1 MPCCRPASTFKRR
14 RTWGQ
19 WVDVRA
25 ITRDQLT
32 GAMVARFAR
41 HHCRCPHSGA
51 GGRPP
56 SRRYVARVQR
66 FVECLQVQGVA
77 PRVPVAPQLMPA
89 PLVGFREWMLR
100 HRGLAPS
107 TIERYEL
114 SVIRMMPALGDDSSV
129 DHAALIRRCFLTHIN
144 GMTRAYAKCFA
155 SALRVSAVSG
165 ERESVPPVF
174 GSCGADHS
182 GVASVRVAAYLR
194 PPMLTASSPRAH
206 RTIPAASGIVR
217 SCCYSHDLASAR
229 GCRQD
234 DIRRSRLVCKDGA
247 GAREE
252 WKEVR
257 LPLPQDVGDAIPDY
271 LDRARPSTTI
281 PRVFLCAN
289 APVRAFP
296 TPTVSNIVAL
306 ALRRAGIADPPSR
319 GAHLLRHSAATAMLR
334 AGAGL
339 DAIAAVLRHASTDTT
354 AHYAKVDLG
363 LLSSVVQ
370 PWPEEVSDA
379 H

>member
-1 MPCCRPASTFKRR
+1 MQRCEVSDVLAGVQIGDWITPYVRAFAQDLISRGYALLSTREYVQAAAHL
-14 RTWGQ
+14 GQ
-19 WVDVRA
+19 WMDARA

-114 SVIRMMPALGDDSSV
+114 SVIRMMPALGDDSSAY
-129 DHAALIRRCFLTHIN
+129 DAALIRRCFLTHIN

-155 SALRVSAVSG
+155 SALRALLRFLASENRCRPYLDRVVPTIPEWRLSG
-165 ERESVPPVF
+165 LPRYS
-174 GSCGADHS
+174 
-182 GVASVRVAAYLR
+182 R
-194 PPMLTASSPRAH
+194 PPMLTVSSPRAH

-229 GCRQD
+229 
-234 DIRRSRLVCKDGA
+234 
-247 GAREE
+247 
-252 WKEVR
+252 
-257 LPLPQDVGDAIPDY
+257 
-271 LDRARPSTTI
+271 
-281 PRVFLCAN
+281 
-289 APVRAFP
+289 
-296 TPTVSNIVAL
+296 
-306 ALRRAGIADPPSR
+306 
-319 GAHLLRHSAATAMLR
+319 AM
-334 AGAGL
+334 
-339 DAIAAVLRHASTDTT
+339 
-354 AHYAKVDLG
+354 
-363 LLSSVVQ
+363 SSG
-370 PWPEEVSDA
+370 
-379 H
+379 